1 MMRSRR
7 PYGSSRH
14 GVYERGATAVE
25 FALIVPVFLALVFGT
40 LELAL
45 TFQHQSVLNAA
56 ANTAARAA
64 SLGTPS
70 SIVQNAQ
77 SAILRNS
84 GALSTGDYMY
94 VYNPDTTGDPV
105 GASDSDPCPRESCDE
120 YAFNGTSF
128 VGLTYTYTTSAPT
141 ITNNYGTFYP
151 WSSCNSSANYCT
163 YSRQNYN
170 GGYYTSSSCLTVGNA
185 STPCYTAISTNA
197 LQSTTYTVAQ
207 TQGGSTVGTPVTTT
221 VTQQCTAYRAG
232 ANTSSNPYVYY
243 LDSSSCANV
252 SGSATPPTSSSEFD
266 PSQLSAS
273 NGCAVGIYLSAHQNW
288 VTGGAN
294 LAGLGPELDLQAQK
308 VASLTSTS
316 TTSYWGAT
324 SSTCGQS
331 IATKRLYNHH
341 HRWNR

>member
-1 MMRSRR
+1 MKLPSAVVPLVVLSLLSAADSPPLRFTDVGAQM
-7 PYGSSRH
+7 
-14 GVYERGATAVE
+14 GVTS
-25 FALIVPVFLALVFGT
+25 PNVFGGT
-40 LELAL
+40 N
-45 TFQHQSVLNAA
+45 FQGQGNMTSDFNVISSTPN
-56 ANTAARAA
+56 N
-64 SLGTPS
+64 PS
-70 SIVQNAQ
+70 SATSPLITFSSNETATFEC
-77 SAILRNS
+77 SKNNS
-84 GALSTGDYMY
+84 SWA
-94 VYNPDTTGDPV
+94 
-105 GASDSDPCPRESCDE
+105 AC
-120 YAFNGTSF
+120 TSP
-128 VGLTYTYTTSAPT
+128 YTYTTSAPT

-316 TTSYWGAT
+316 TTSSNCICTQCKRSRLPSVPINCSSPTRTTTT
-324 SSTCGQS
+324 S
-331 IATKRLYNHH
+331 
-341 HRWNR
+341 